1 MVKYGL
7 LAKLEAK
14 PGKEQE
20 VATLLGGAMPLAEQ
34 EQQTRSWYAFRTGP
48 ASFGIFDTFDDEGG
62 REAHLQGEIAKALMN
77 NADRLLASPPQI
89 DRIDLLGAK
98 H

>member
-14 PGKEQE
+14 PGKAQD
-20 VATLLGGAMPLAEQ
+20 VAALLAGALPLAQGEH
-34 EQQTRSWYAFRTGP
+34 ETRTWYAFRSGP
-48 ASFGIFDTFDDEGG
+48 NSFGIFDTFDDEGG